1 MILITNGSE
10 GFIPQTAKGSVVMTD
25 LATDIAT
32 DGPAPSTNIE
42 IALKNG
48 AGSVQVDTSRL
59 PDDVYREALMQGL
72 KVIAE
77 RAMSKI
83 TKEAYP
89 DDAQRKAAIKAKA
102 EANVQDMY
110 DGKTKITG
118 QTKVKKAASGAIM
131 TEAMRLARN
140 LVKDAM
146 KANKIKISHVKASE
160 ITAAAKT
167 LIESDP
173 TIVTTAEANL
183 KAREATP
190 IKIDIKALIHE
201 DAGMVQKDEARRA
214 KAKAEK
220 PLSSKQASKIAPRA
234 TGAKPRPQVGA

>member
-1 MILITNGSE
+1 
-10 GFIPQTAKGSVVMTD
+10 MTD
-25 LATDIAT
+25 LDTHDAATLAPTPDAN
-32 DGPAPSTNIE
+32 APSTIVS
-42 IALKNG
+42 ITIKNG
-48 AGSVQVDTSRL
+48 AGSVDVDTAKL

-89 DDAQRKAAIKAKA
+89 NETERKAAIKAKA

-118 QTKVKKAASGAIM
+118 KAAVKKASGAVM

-146 KANKIKISHVKASE
+146 KANKIKISTVKASE
-160 ITAAAKT
+160 ITAAAKA
-167 LIESDP
+167 LIEADA
-173 TIVTTAEANL
+173 TIIPTAEANL
-183 KAREATP
+183 KQREQTP
-190 IKIDIKALIHE
+190 LKIDITSLIHA
-201 DAGMVQKDEARRA
+201 DPALVAKDEAKKAAA
-214 KAKAEK
+214 KANK
-220 PLSSKQASKIAPRA
+220 PLSAKQAGKVAPRA
-234 TGAKPRPQVGA
+234 KGAKSTAGATA

>member
-1 MILITNGSE
+1 
-10 GFIPQTAKGSVVMTD
+10 MTD
-25 LATDIAT
+25 LATDIAADAPVT
-32 DGPAPSTNIE
+32 APSSIIT

-48 AGSVQVDTSRL
+48 AGTVDVDTANL

-72 KVIAE
+72 KAIAE

-89 DDAQRKAAIKAKA
+89 DEAERKAAIHAKA
-102 EANVQDMY
+102 EANIADMY
-110 DGKTKITG
+110 AGKIKITG
-118 QTKVKKAASGAIM
+118 QARAKKASGAVM

-167 LIESDP
+167 LLDSDP
-173 TIVTTAEANL
+173 SILATAEANL

-190 IKIDIKALIHE
+190 VKIDVKSLIKV
-201 DAGMVQKDEARRA
+201 DASLVAKDEAKKA

-220 PLSSKQASKIAPRA
+220 PLSKAQASKVAPRA
-234 TGAKPRPQVGA
+234 KGSKPAQHAGH

>member
-1 MILITNGSE
+1 MDN
-10 GFIPQTAKGSVVMTD
+10 
-25 LATDIAT
+25 LATDTAT
-32 DGPAPSTNIE
+32 EAPATGITF
-42 IALKNG
+42 ALKNG
-48 AGSVQVDTSRL
+48 AGDVTVDTSKL
-59 PDDVYREALMQGL
+59 PDDIYREALLQGL
-72 KVIAE
+72 KAIAE

-89 DDAQRKAAIKAKA
+89 DEAERKAAIHAKA
-102 EANVQDMY
+102 EANIQDMY

-118 QTKVKKAASGAIM
+118 RAAVKKASGAVM

-160 ITAAAKT
+160 ITTAAKA

-173 TIVTTAEANL
+173 SIVTTAEANL

-190 IKIDIKALIHE
+190 IKINIAALIHA
-201 DAGMVQKDEARRA
+201 DPTLVAKDEAK
-214 KAKAEK
+214 KAKAAEAK
-220 PLSSKQASKIAPRA
+220 GTQLSKTQAGKVAPRA
-234 TGAKPRPQVGA
+234 KPKAGVQANA

>member
-1 MILITNGSE
+1 
-10 GFIPQTAKGSVVMTD
+10 MTD
-25 LATDIAT
+25 LANDIAQT
-32 DGPAPSTNIE
+32 DSPAVAPSTIIS

-48 AGSVQVDTSRL
+48 AGNVDVDTANL
-59 PDDVYREALMQGL
+59 PDHVYREALLQGL

-89 DDAQRKAAIKAKA
+89 DEAERKAAIKAKA
-102 EANVQDMY
+102 EANVADMY
-110 DGKTKITG
+110 AGKTKITG
-118 QTKVKKAASGAIM
+118 ETKVKKASGAVM

-160 ITAAAKT
+160 ITTAAKA
-167 LIESDP
+167 LLEADASILVS
-173 TIVTTAEANL
+173 AEANL

-190 IKIDIKALIHE
+190 IKINIASLVHVDPALKA
-201 DAGMVQKDEARRA
+201 KDEAAQA
-214 KAKAEK
+214 KKKANK
-220 PLSSKQASKIAPRA
+220 PLSAKQAGKVAPRA
-234 TGAKPRPQVGA
+234 KGSKPQVQANA

>member
-1 MILITNGSE
+1 
-10 GFIPQTAKGSVVMTD
+10 MTD
-25 LATDIAT
+25 LATDIAADAPT
-32 DGPAPSTNIE
+32 APSSTIT

-48 AGSVQVDTSRL
+48 AGTVDVDTSAL

-72 KVIAE
+72 KSIAE

-89 DDAQRKAAIKAKA
+89 DEAERKAAIHTKA
-102 EANVQDMY
+102 EANIADMY
-110 DGKTKITG
+110 AGKIKITG
-118 QTKVKKAASGAIM
+118 QARVKKASGAVM

-146 KANKIKISHVKASE
+146 KAKKIKISHVKASE
-160 ITAAAKT
+160 ITTAAKA
-167 LIESDP
+167 LLEQDP
-173 TIVTTAEANL
+173 SILTTAEANL

-190 IKIDIKALIHE
+190 IKIDIAKLVHTDPQLVA
-201 DAGMVQKDEARRA
+201 KDEAKKA

-220 PLSSKQASKIAPRA
+220 PLSAKQAGKVAPRA
-234 TGAKPRPQVGA
+234 KGSKPTAHAAH